1 MVQEGCD
8 LKKIKLPADVTII
21 MAKDT
26 REALAICSCN
36 FYGNPSRKFKLIGV
50 TGTKGKTT
58 TTYMIKEILEK
69 AGHKVGLIGTIA
81 TYINGKMISESA
93 RTTPE
98 SIALQK
104 TFAQMVEAGVE
115 YVVMEVS
122 SQSLK
127 LYSLGLATSFTLYIR
142 LLIHLCFSTT
152 FRLFALHFLFYQI
165 FVV

>member
-1 MVQEGCD
+1 MTVTEHIVDGHDYINNAIEAGAKVVMVQEGCD
-8 LKKIKLPADVTII
+8 LKKIKLSADVTII

-93 RTTPE
+93 RTT
-98 SIALQK
+98 
-104 TFAQMVEAGVE
+104 
-115 YVVMEVS
+115 
-122 SQSLK
+122 
-127 LYSLGLATSFTLYIR
+127 
-142 LLIHLCFSTT
+142 
-152 FRLFALHFLFYQI
+152 
-165 FVV
+165 